1 MAKKKKHFYVDE
13 RHIDYIKEVK
23 EEKFLKYDSEALDLI
38 IREHKENEGMRK
50 IQLVELI
57 GEEFSAK
64 LEPILKILKHIGNE
78 NNENLLVIMELFNNL
93 CFRNDYKKLVS
104 TEIEKHECLIEAENL
119 VNKRIANKRNRRL
132 EKVYD

>member
-1 MAKKKKHFYVDE
+1 MAKKKKDFYIDE

-57 GEEFSAK
+57 GEEFSAR

-78 NNENLLVIMELFNNL
+78 NNENLLVMIELFNNL

-119 VNKRIANKRNRRL
+119 VNKRIASKRNRRL